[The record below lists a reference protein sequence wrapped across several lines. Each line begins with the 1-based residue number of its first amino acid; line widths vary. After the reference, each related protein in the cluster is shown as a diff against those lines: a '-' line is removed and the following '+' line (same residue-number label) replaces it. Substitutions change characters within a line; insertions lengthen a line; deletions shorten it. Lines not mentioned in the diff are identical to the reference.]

1 MATFK
6 AVVFTTKNHIKA
18 DGTTNIKIRLYHNKE
33 SQYIPTPYYIEPE
46 YFSNGTVTTFYHD
59 NVLLNYQIGELLQ
72 VHKRNYI
79 ELGTARA
86 SRMLCSELRDYLV
99 SISETS
105 VEFID
110 FIDFAKDFI
119 KKTKKEKTKSWYNS
133 GISVLCWHLGKNVE
147 KDKLNVRDI
156 TTSCIKSLIEKLST
170 SGVNGD
176 PLEPGT
182 ISCYLRSIR
191 AIFNKCKNHYNDE
204 DFDIIPIP
212 HDPFKK
218 VIIPKYRRKR
228 KNVDIETIKII
239 RDCNPK
245 TKREEIARDVFMM
258 LFYLMG
264 INVVDFYHLDKTNY
278 NRVEWERSKT
288 DKDDADHIIP
298 LSVKVEP
305 ELKTLLDKYTN
316 KTLLSELRKRY
327 KKYDYL
333 TKAVNKGLAQIC
345 ENLNIPKV
353 TTNWARHSWASIA
366 RNKARIPKADVD
378 FCLGHVN
385 NDYKMADIYID
396 IDYGICDDANRK
408 VLDLLK

>member
-33 SQYIPTPYYIEPE
+33 SQYIPTPYYIEPV
-46 YFSNGTVTTFYHD
+46 YFSNGSVSAFHYD
-59 NVLLNYQIGELLQ
+59 NALLNYQIGELVQL
-72 VHKRNYI
+72 HKKNYL
-79 ELGTARA
+79 ELGAARA

-99 SISETS
+99 SASEKTA
-105 VEFID
+105 EFID
-110 FIDFAKDFI
+110 FIAFAKGI
-119 KKTKKEKTKSWYNS
+119 INSEKKEKTKSWYNS
-133 GISVLCWHLGKNVE
+133 GLSVLCWHLGKDIE

-156 TTSCIKSLIEKLST
+156 TATCIKALMSKLSVA
-170 SGVNGD
+170 GMNGEA
-176 PLEPGT
+176 LEPGT

-191 AIFNKCKNHYNDE
+191 AMFNKYKSHHNDE

-218 VIIPKYRRKR
+218 ITIPKYRRKR
-228 KNVDIETIKII
+228 KNIDIETIKKI
-239 RDCNPK
+239 RDYKPE
-245 TKREEIARDVFMM
+245 TEREEIARDVFMM

-264 INVVDFYHLDKTNY
+264 INMVDLYHLNKTRSG
-278 NRVEWERSKT
+278 RVEWQRSKV
-288 DKDDADHIIP
+288 DKADADYLVP
-298 LSVKVEP
+298 LSVRIEP
-305 ELKTLLDKYTN
+305 ELKPLFEKYTN
-316 KTLLSELRKRY
+316 GMLLSELRGRY
-327 KKYDYL
+327 KKHDYFI
-333 TKAVNKGLAQIC
+333 TAVNKGLKKIC
-345 ENLNIPKV
+345 EDIKTPKV

-396 IDYGICDDANRK
+396 IDYGICDDANRA